1 MCEEITTNSAGD
13 ATTADATTAGLECP
27 TGHVA
32 ECSPETVNVGLVH
45 MIELMETMVE
55 RDTGEKDVIDS

>member
-13 ATTADATTAGLECP
+13 ATTAGLERP

-32 ECSPETVNVGLVH
+32 ECSPETVSVGLVH
-45 MIELMETMVE
+45 TIELMETMVE
-55 RDTGEKDVIDS
+55 RDTGEKDVDS